1 METMKNQEEKNM
13 KEWTEETVKSWLVDI
28 LPEDQ
33 PTQELA
39 IKEAAKAEG
48 ITIPELMQAVGGL
61 RIVRSHGDRIH
72 RAWTRLHIW
81 TGEEIKDWLENLIP
95 GEGTRVSTQ
104 QIKDQAKAAGIDIV
118 RLGQVRRDIGII
130 CRNGEWFRP
139 HIWTDEEIKD
149 WLLTVLPNK
158 EKYIKAAAFDG
169 SMSIE
174 QLERVRR
181 DLGVRSGKGGLADR
195 EWYIKR
201 VTIWTDEEIKDW
213 LRGEIPEDGERLEK
227 EIKADAMAEGIPIVR
242 LETIRRSIGVR
253 SSAAGLA
260 DRVWFWKKDKVMTD
274 EETTSWLIEQMPEDD
289 GSIKELEIKRRAI
302 RDGVFMETLDRVRR
316 PLGVVVTEGR
326 QDSREWY
333 WKWNK
338 QDIELWLFKNI
349 NGFGAWVTETMLISK
364 ARKAHIPEHRLREV
378 FTHMDGHQIRT
389 MEQFPGELVWTLDTS
404 ANWVIHWLRNRELP
418 EVGKY
423 VPESKIFQDAKKMCL
438 PTSYVASLMLY
449 VPASRYEYHK
459 ELCWMRER

>member
-1 METMKNQEEKNM
+1 M

-61 RIVRSHGDRIH
+61 RVVRSHGDRIH
-72 RAWTRLHIW
+72 RVWTRLHIW
-81 TGEEIKDWLENLIP
+81 TDEEIKDWLENLIP
-95 GEGTRVSTQ
+95 DEGTRVSTQ
-104 QIKDQAKAAGIDIV
+104 QIKDQAKAAGIDIIS
-118 RLGQVRRDIGII
+118 LGLARRDIGII
-130 CRNGEWFRP
+130 CRNGEWLRP
-139 HIWTDEEIKD
+139 H
-149 WLLTVLPNK
+149 
-158 EKYIKAAAFDG
+158 
-169 SMSIE
+169 
-174 QLERVRR
+174 
-181 DLGVRSGKGGLADR
+181 
-195 EWYIKR
+195 
-201 VTIWTDEEIKDW
+201 IWTDEEIKDW

-227 EIKADAMAEGIPIVR
+227 EIKADAMAEGIPIVD

-260 DRVWFWKKDKVMTD
+260 ARVWFWKKDKVMTD
-274 EETTSWLIEQMPEDD
+274 EETTRWLIEQMPEDD

-333 WKWNK
+333 WKWST

-349 NGFGAWVTETMLISK
+349 NGFGAWVTETMLILK
-364 ARKAHIPEHRLREV
+364 ARKAHIPEHRLRKV
-378 FTHMDGHQIRT
+378 FMRMDGHQIRT

-423 VPESKIFQDAKKMCL
+423 VPESKIFLDAKKMCL
-438 PTSYVASLMLY
+438 PASYVASLMIR
-449 VPASRYEYHK
+449 VPATRHEYNK